1 MDQRPAG
8 GLQPELHVAGYRV
21 TAVPSADYSQ
31 ASVTADVALCNTGRL
46 TARNMKV
53 ALTLDGTTI
62 EPLMSL
68 SISFLLIAGTT
79 SGS

>member
-53 ALTLDGTTI
+53 ALTLDGTQ
-62 EPLMSL
+62 PRHY
-68 SISFLLIAGTT
+68 SFLLIAGTT